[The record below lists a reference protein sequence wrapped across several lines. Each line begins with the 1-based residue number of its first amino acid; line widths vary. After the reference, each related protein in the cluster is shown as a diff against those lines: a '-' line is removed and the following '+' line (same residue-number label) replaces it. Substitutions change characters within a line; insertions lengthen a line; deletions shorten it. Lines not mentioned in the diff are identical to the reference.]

1 MKKVMNKPEKPKI
14 LSGVYR
20 ITCLANNKTYIG
32 SSDNIMRRLKTHE
45 RELKEGSHN
54 NRLMQKDY
62 DKYGAEFFE
71 FRVLFK
77 DIPKDKLTAY
87 EKVGIY
93 LYDSI
98 VRMKGYNT
106 VFPTTNHKAFKEA
119 YNDLIERGI
128 INDIS
133 YR

>member
-1 MKKVMNKPEKPKI
+1 MKKVTNKPEKPKI

-20 ITCLANNKTYIG
+20 ITCVANNKTYIG

-45 RELKEGSHN
+45 RKLKEGSHN

-77 DIPKDKLTAY
+77 DVPKDKLTAY

-98 VRMKGYNT
+98 VMYRGYNDIW
-106 VFPTTNHKAFKEA
+106 PTTNHKAFKEA
-119 YNDLIERGI
+119 YNDLVEKGVIV
-128 INDIS
+128 NKKN
-133 YR
+133 

>member
-1 MKKVMNKPEKPKI
+1 MTQATNKPTKPKI

-20 ITCLANNKTYIG
+20 ITCLANNKNYIG

-45 RELKEGSHN
+45 RELEQGSHN
-54 NRLMQKDY
+54 NRRLQHDY
-62 DKYGAEFFE
+62 DKYGSGFFE
-71 FRVLFK
+71 FRVVFI

-98 VRMKGYNT
+98 VMYKGYNDIW
-106 VFPTTNHKAFKEA
+106 PTTNHKAFKEA
-119 YNDLIERGI
+119 YNDLKERGVI
-128 INDIS
+128 
-133 YR
+133 

>member
-1 MKKVMNKPEKPKI
+1 M
-14 LSGVYR
+14 
-20 ITCLANNKTYIG
+20 
-32 SSDNIMRRLKTHE
+32 
-45 RELKEGSHN
+45 KEGSHN

-62 DKYGAEFFE
+62 EKYGAEFFE

-77 DIPKDKLTAY
+77 DIPKEKLTAY

-106 VFPTTNHKAFKEA
+106 VWPTTNHKAFKEA
-119 YNDLIERGI
+119 YNDLIEKGVI
-128 INDIS
+128 VNKKN
-133 YR
+133 